1 MTISPQRKLVLEITI
16 EPGTGKALELRRGQ
30 VLRIAQTSGR
40 QCADFNCFNLHDHK
54 EFFHTGRTRH
64 LHGLHPTKG
73 DFLWSAP
80 PRERPMMA
88 IIEDTVGTNDVLYPR
103 CSAFLFE
110 HQYGLPVH
118 TNCHDI
124 QAEAQREFGLT
135 PDDVHDSFN
144 FFMHTGVDSG
154 GRPFIAKNTAGPGD
168 YVELLALM
176 DVLAVPN
183 VCGADVMM
191 TSDFELKPLKLT
203 VFDGAEA
210 DWAAVSEPP
219 RLLNQ
224 RSPVQFKVKNIK
236 ADRELYR
243 DASYRPEFTNVPLVI
258 SELELE
264 LTAEELGWVRELAAT
279 GRYGESE
286 AEVLRYVF
294 FTWWIA
300 QFMRGPKHVP
310 KA

>member
-1 MTISPQRKLVLEITI
+1 MTMPAQRKTVLELTI
-16 EPGTGKALELRRGQ
+16 EPGTGKALELRKGQ
-30 VLRIAQTSGR
+30 VLRIEQTSGR
-40 QCADFNCFNLHDHK
+40 QCADFNCFNLHDYK

-103 CSAFLFE
+103 CSGFLFE
-110 HQYGLPVH
+110 HQYGLAVH
-118 TNCHDI
+118 TNCHDM
-124 QAEAQREFGLT
+124 QAEAQREFSLT

-144 FFMHTGVDSG
+144 FFMHTGVDASG
-154 GRPFIAKNTAGPGD
+154 HPFIAKNTAGPGD

-191 TSDFELKPLKLT
+191 TSDFELKSLKLT
-203 VFDGAEA
+203 VFDGAET
-210 DWAAVSEPP
+210 DWTSVKQFP
-219 RLLNQ
+219 RLTNQ
-224 RSPVQFKVKNIK
+224 RSPADFKVKNIK
-236 ADRELYR
+236 PDRELYR
-243 DASYRPEFTNVPLVI
+243 DTSYRPAFTNVPLLI
-258 SELELE
+258 SEIELA
-264 LTAEELGWVRELAAT
+264 LTAEEVGWVRQLGAT
-279 GRYGESE
+279 GKYGESD

-300 QFMRGPKHVP
+300 EFMRGPKHVP
-310 KA
+310 RA

>member
-1 MTISPQRKLVLEITI
+1 MTTSPRKTVHELTI

-30 VLRIAQTSGR
+30 VLRIEQTSGR
-40 QCADFNCFNLHDHK
+40 QCADFNCFNLHDYK

-103 CSAFLFE
+103 CSGFLFE
-110 HQYGLPVH
+110 YQYGLPVH

-144 FFMHTGVDSG
+144 FFMHTGVDATG
-154 GRPFIAKNTAGPGD
+154 HPYIAKNTAERGD

-203 VFDGAEA
+203 IFEGTDH
-210 DWAAVSEPP
+210 DWSQISELP
-219 RLLNQ
+219 RLKSQ
-224 RSPVQFKVKNIK
+224 RSPADFKVKNIK

-243 DASYRPEFTNVPLVI
+243 DTGYRPEFANVPLRI
-258 SELELE
+258 SELEVK
-264 LTAEELGWVRELAAT
+264 LTAEEFEWVEQLKAT
-279 GRYGESE
+279 GKYGESD

-294 FTWWIA
+294 FTWWIGE
-300 QFMRGPKHVP
+300 FMRGPKH
-310 KA
+310 AAST